1 MSNEECLKT
10 YPWMAPM
17 LLRSNAK
24 SLNYR
29 VTDFTVDSRKFCHQI
44 ENFAKENGAIF
55 NYNQEIKKLDIKNGK
70 INGVHLANG
79 TFIPADLGKLNK
91 IDKKEYF

>member
-1 MSNEECLKT
+1 
-10 YPWMAPM
+10 MASM
-17 LLRSNAK
+17 LSRSNAK

-44 ENFAKENGAIF
+44 ENFSKENGANF
-55 NYNQEIKKLDIKNGK
+55 YYNQEVRKLDIKNGK

-79 TFIPADLGKLNK
+79 TFIPADLGKLK
-91 IDKKEYF
+91 IENGK

>member
-1 MSNEECLKT
+1 
-10 YPWMAPM
+10 MASM
-17 LLRSNAK
+17 LSRSNAK

-44 ENFAKENGAIF
+44 ENFSKENGVNF
-55 NYNQEIKKLDIKNGK
+55 YYNQEVRKLDINNGK

-79 TFIPADLGKLNK
+79 KFIPADLGKLK
-91 IDKKEYF
+91 IENGK

>member
-1 MSNEECLKT
+1 
-10 YPWMAPM
+10 MAPM
-17 LLRSNAK
+17 LLRPNAK

-44 ENFAKENGAIF
+44 EKFASENGAIF

-79 TFIPADLGKLNK
+79 TFIPADLGKLKK
-91 IDKKEYF
+91 IDKKGIILNL